1 MTNDT
6 PRMGVGGPV
15 IRWDSRGRL
24 AWGEGGEI
32 GQQHTRE
39 GRCRMRDA
47 GCALLWGTRG
57 SQARGEEE
65 EDWCVSGATA
75 EARPHV

>member
-1 MTNDT
+1 M
-6 PRMGVGGPV
+6 

-47 GCALLWGTRG
+47 GRTLPWGTRE
-57 SQARGEEE
+57 SQARGEEKDEEVEEEGDQE
-65 EDWCVSGATA
+65 EDWCASGVTA
-75 EARPHV
+75 EASPHV